1 MSRPRSGEV
10 RELTVES
17 LAAGGEGVA
26 RSEGFVLFVSH
37 ALPGERVRVRVE
49 EVHARYARGELL
61 EVLNPSAHRVVP
73 PCPAYPVCGGC
84 QLQELS
90 YAQQLVWKGRWVAES
105 LERIGG
111 IRAPVRAVMGGPPW
125 RYRSK
130 AVFPAAEREG
140 RPVLGPYRQGTHQVV
155 PVEDCLLQSPLANAV
170 LRAVRRLWEE
180 RRLSVYDEG
189 TREGLLRHVLVRTD
203 AAGAHALAV
212 LVVAGSLPAGK
223 GLGGELLSR
232 VPGLVG
238 VVENRQSARTNVVL
252 GRGERVLAGEGA
264 LRVELEGLTFTVS
277 PRSFFQVNLPQ
288 AAALYRTALEWAALG
303 PGDTAVDAYC
313 GTGTLALLAARRG
326 ARVWGLEAQE
336 AAVADAR
343 RSAAANHLGGVTFL
357 TGPAEDL
364 LARVPVSPQVVLLD
378 PPRAGCQQRF
388 LEGLSRL
395 SPRRIVYVSC
405 NPATLARDL
414 RRLGEDGWAVREV
427 QPVDMFPQTAQVEA
441 VAWLERE
448 GAVW

>member
-1 MSRPRSGEV
+1 MSRPGPGEV
-10 RELTVES
+10 RELTVTG
-17 LAAGGEGVA
+17 LAMGGEGVA
-26 RSEGFVLFVSH
+26 RYEGFVLFVPH
-37 ALPGERVRVRVE
+37 ALPGERVRIRVE
-49 EVHARYARGELL
+49 EVHARYGRGELL
-61 EVLNPSAHRVVP
+61 EVLEPSAHRVTP
-73 PCPAYPVCGGC
+73 ACPAYPACGGC

-90 YAQQLVWKGRWVAES
+90 YPQQLVWKGRWVTEA

-111 IRAPVRAVMGGPPW
+111 IRAPVRPLEGGAPW

-130 AVFPAAEREG
+130 AVFPVAEREG
-140 RPVLGPYRQGTHQVV
+140 RPVLGPYRRGTHQVV
-155 PVEDCLLQSPLANAV
+155 PVEDCLLQSPLANTV

-189 TREGLLRHVLVRTD
+189 TGKGLLRHVLVRTD
-203 AAGAHALAV
+203 AGGTHALAV
-212 LVVAGSLPAGK
+212 LVVAGPLPEGEE
-223 GLGGELLSR
+223 LGGELLSR

-238 VVENRQSARTNVVL
+238 VVENRQSARTNAVL
-252 GRGERVLAGEGA
+252 GPEERVLAGEGA

-303 PGDTAVDAYC
+303 PGDTVLDAYC
-313 GTGTLALLAARRG
+313 GTGTLTLLAARRG
-326 ARVWGLEAQE
+326 AQVWGLEAQE

-343 RSAAANHLGGVTFL
+343 RNAAANHLGGVTFL
-357 TGPAEDL
+357 AGPAEDL
-364 LARVPVSPQVVLLD
+364 LARLPVSPQVVLLD
-378 PPRAGCQQRF
+378 PPRAGCRERF

-441 VAWLERE
+441 VARLER
-448 GAVW
+448 